1 MPTPPP
7 PPTPG
12 AGAPAPQQRVAS
24 TAAPSVFWERDGE
37 LLSFVA
43 EQHAITIPQLAYLAG
58 SSSVSAQTLRN
69 RWRRAGWV
77 ESHQLIWRGPSF
89 LWLTRAGARVA
100 QSPYR
105 VLAPNPGLAAHTA
118 AVVPNVRLLLERA
131 LRLGSWECE
140 RALARSTWS
149 QGERTAHVPD
159 GVLTGRAGRIAIE
172 VELTLKG
179 STRLDLILAEL
190 GRRYPEV
197 WYFASPRVWPT
208 LARLAAESPWRN
220 VRIRPFP
227 AARMEDLER

>member
-1 MPTPPP
+1 MPTPG
-7 PPTPG
+7 PTPG
-12 AGAPAPQQRVAS
+12 AGAPRRRRRVD
-24 TAAPSVFWERDGE
+24 TGTIRFWERDGE

-43 EQHAITIPQLAYLAG
+43 EQHAITIPQLAWLAG

-69 RWRRAGWV
+69 RWRRVGWV

-89 LWLTRAGARVA
+89 LWLTREGARVA

-118 AVVPNVRLLLERA
+118 AVTDVRLLLERA

-149 QGERTAHVPD
+149 KGERTAHVPD
-159 GVLTGRAGRIAIE
+159 GVITGRAGRIAIE

-220 VRIRPFP
+220 IRIHPFP
-227 AARMEDLER
+227 PRAEDLEP